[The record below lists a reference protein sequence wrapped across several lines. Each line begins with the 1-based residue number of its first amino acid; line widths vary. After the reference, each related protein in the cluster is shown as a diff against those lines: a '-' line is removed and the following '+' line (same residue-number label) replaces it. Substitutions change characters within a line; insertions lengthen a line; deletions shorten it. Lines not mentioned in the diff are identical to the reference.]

1 MSDTV
6 ILARKATTMSR
17 TRTDTS
23 FPRIRRGDPLI
34 LLRAII
40 SRTFSPHRQGIIV
53 PRIGRAFARRG
64 FTLVELLLVLSI
76 VGMLASVMLPRLSFY
91 FEPSSAVLQ
100 RAIEEASDMAL
111 SGTPVRLSVKSES
124 LSTKR
129 GVIVVEALKQKE
141 EPDDSLSAFLGTSS
155 LKPIVLEWQNIE
167 MKNIPEDD
175 GWRFDPEIIYFYS
188 DGSCT
193 PAKISQASKNV
204 SERNADQYLLTVTG
218 YCVKVEQ

>member
-1 MSDTV
+1 MKGEHRHV
-6 ILARKATTMSR
+6 EE
-17 TRTDTS
+17 
-23 FPRIRRGDPLI
+23 
-34 LLRAII
+34 AIHVFTALSGSI
-40 SRTFSPHRQGIIV
+40 PSNFSQYK
-53 PRIGRAFARRG
+53 RRG

-76 VGMLASVMLPRLSFY
+76 VGVLASVMLPRISFY

-111 SGTPVRLSVKSES
+111 SGTPVRLSVKSEH

-155 LKPIVLEWQNIE
+155 LKPVVLEWQNIE
-167 MKNIPEDD
+167 MRNLPEDD
-175 GWRFDPEIIYFYS
+175 GWKFDPEIIYFYS

-193 PAKISQASKNV
+193 PAKISQAGNHV

>member
-1 MSDTV
+1 MKGIGHRHGDSLKV
-6 ILARKATTMSR
+6 EEARHAFTALSG
-17 TRTDTS
+17 S
-23 FPRIRRGDPLI
+23 IP
-34 LLRAII
+34 
-40 SRTFSPHRQGIIV
+40 STFSQHK
-53 PRIGRAFARRG
+53 RRG
-64 FTLVELLLVLSI
+64 FTLVEILLVLSI
-76 VGMLASVMLPRLSFY
+76 VGVLASVMLPRISFY

-100 RAIEEASDMAL
+100 RALEEASNMAL

-155 LKPIVLEWQNIE
+155 LKPVALEWQNIE

-175 GWRFDPEIIYFYS
+175 GWKFDPEVIYFYS

-193 PAKISQASKNV
+193 PAKISQAAKNI
-204 SERNADQYLLTVTG
+204 SERNADQYILTVTG
-218 YCVKVEQ
+218 YCMKVEQ